1 MDLWLVVRKRR
12 VLLVCFALGAAAL
25 GFGFG
30 VMRGKEYT
38 ATGEI
43 EIQPGSASS
52 LKSITSLFD
61 SELSSLDEIM
71 ETDVAILQSPSL
83 LVDVARN
90 LNLLNNKDFVA
101 PGSTVA
107 GPGGTKL
114 PLWNGDLNNPYVRN
128 AVAGELKA
136 GLT

>member
-1 MDLWLVVRKRR
+1 MDLWLVIRKRR

-52 LKSITSLFD
+52 LKSISAR
-61 SELSSLDEIM
+61 SGLSSLDEMM
-71 ETDVAILQSPSL
+71 ETDVTILQSPSL

>member
-1 MDLWLVVRKRR
+1 MQGRRSPATPDGKDLSLLDLWLVIRKRR

-71 ETDVAILQSPSL
+71 ESL
-83 LVDVARN
+83 R
-90 LNLLNNKDFVA
+90 
-101 PGSTVA
+101 
-107 GPGGTKL
+107 
-114 PLWNGDLNNPYVRN
+114 
-128 AVAGELKA
+128 
-136 GLT
+136 